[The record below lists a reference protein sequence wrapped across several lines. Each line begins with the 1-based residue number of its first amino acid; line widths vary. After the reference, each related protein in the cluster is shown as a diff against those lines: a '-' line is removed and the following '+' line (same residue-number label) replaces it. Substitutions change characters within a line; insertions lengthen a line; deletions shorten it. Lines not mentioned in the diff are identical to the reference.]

1 MTRNDTNL
9 EVDQIGRLNRS
20 EGLVNARVPVGLR
33 LSVNHSGPAVGW
45 GAWEGRR
52 ADRIR
57 ECGRLVA
64 SDEVQSSDNAV
75 GALIAA
81 VGAAEGAAD
90 SAPVRLAVEDSVGPA
105 DSASLGAW

>member
-1 MTRNDTNL
+1 MTKNVTNL
-9 EVDQIGRLNRS
+9 EVDQIGRLNSS

-33 LSVNHSGPAVGW
+33 LSVKHSRPAVGW
-45 GAWEGRR
+45 GAWEGGR

-64 SDEVQSSDNAV
+64 NEVQSSDNAA
-75 GALIAA
+75 GALITA

-90 SAPVRLAVEDSVGPA
+90 SAPVGLAVEDSVGPA
-105 DSASLGAW
+105 DGAALGAW